1 MYKKVLCF
9 TPSYKRYKMLRG
21 CVQDIATQSYE
32 NIFHSINITLDQR
45 ELNRHGDFKILI
57 DDLKTDKNS
66 FIFSLNQ
73 HQQVNHMKAIMS
85 VKDYETYDIF
95 VKIDDDDI
103 YKKDYIKT
111 IVDYFDN
118 NEVDVL
124 SSRMKYQL
132 NGSLMRRGVYHNLG
146 ANPEGC
152 DFKIPATFAFNLK
165 ALNLI
170 KDIKSIYGFEDNM
183 WRDMWCNNC
192 KIAEVDNTE
201 NIIWYIHG
209 KNTSTSE
216 FLIKN

>member
-1 MYKKVLCF
+1 MNKKVLCF
-9 TPSYKRYKMLRG
+9 TPSYNRFKMLRG

-32 NIFHSINITLDQR
+32 NIFHSINVTLDQR
-45 ELNRHGDFKILI
+45 NFNINNVNVLI
-57 DDLKTDKNS
+57 HDLKTEKNS
-66 FIFSLNQ
+66 FIFSVNNHQ
-73 HQQVNHMKAIMS
+73 HTNHMKAIFA
-85 VKDYETYDIF
+85 VEDYETYDIF

-118 NEVDVL
+118 NDVDVL
-124 SSRMKYQL
+124 SSRIKYQL
-132 NGSLMRRGVYHNLG
+132 NGNLLRRGNYHNLG

-170 KDIKSIYGFEDNM
+170 KDITSIYGFEDNM
-183 WRDMWCNNC
+183 WRDSWCNKC

-201 NIIWYIHG
+201 NMIWYIHG
-209 KNTSTSE
+209 KNTSTSD